1 MAESSIWIKSH
12 KNLRDNPKLF
22 VLMAVM
28 VWNRAEAIG
37 RLHMLWWWCV
47 DHAEDGDLRRF
58 DDMQIAM
65 AVELDATKSKQFIE
79 ALLKGGFLEREPY
92 FRIHNWW
99 KYAGRY
105 LQSKYKDHPEK
116 WKVIQEKYASCVTDT
131 VTDGVTD
138 EEDRESHMPQNKN
151 KIKNKTPIVP
161 TGDGGAG
168 KKPEGYSE
176 HFIEFWRQYPKKVGK
191 KAAWRA
197 WERVGGLDEMH
208 NELRGRIFESVLK
221 HKKTEQ
227 WRKDGGQF
235 IPHPA
240 TFLNQA
246 RWDDEISEK
255 KDRRAEVYAP
265 MDKKPFNVAQGRP
278 TPSVA
283 GAAMEVGPAVPLRQG
298 YGGQVGHPS
307 TGGDRGVEE
316 EGLKRIAEMIPQ
328 GAGQV

>member
-28 VWNRAEAIG
+28 GWGRAEAIG
-37 RLHMLWWWCV
+37 RLHLLWWWCV

-65 AVELDATKSKQFIE
+65 AVELDADRGKMFSE

-92 FRIHNWW
+92 FRMHNWW

-105 LQSKYKDHPEK
+105 LQSKYKDHPDK
-116 WKVIQEKYASCVTDT
+116 WKVIQEKYSCVTDT
-131 VTDGVTD
+131 VTDGVQDD
-138 EEDRESHMPQNKN
+138 EHRGEHMPKIKIKI

-161 TGDGGAG
+161 TGDGGERP
-168 KKPEGYSE
+168 KEDGYTE
-176 HFIEFWRQYPKKVGK
+176 KFLEFWEMYPKKVGK

-197 WERVGGLDEMH
+197 WKKVGSLDLMH
-208 NELRGRIFESVLK
+208 SELRGRIFESVFK
-221 HKKTEQ
+221 HKKTDQ
-227 WRKDGGQF
+227 WKKDGGQF

-246 RWDDEISEK
+246 RWEDEISEK
-255 KDRRAEVYAP
+255 KERPSEVYASE
-265 MDKKPFNVAQGRP
+265 DNVAK
-278 TPSVA
+278 
-283 GAAMEVGPAVPLRQG
+283 
-298 YGGQVGHPS
+298 
-307 TGGDRGVEE
+307 D
-316 EGLKRIAEMIPQ
+316 GLKKIADMI
-328 GAGQV
+328 